1 MSLASKQQ
9 TEVKVEEAAQ
19 GINTEALRQ
28 ILIAKSNKE
37 VSHEDAKE
45 IGTSLIEFFEV
56 LATEEVDELD
66 S

>member
-1 MSLASKQQ
+1 MQVSKRVIEAKTTQYQ
-9 TEVKVEEAAQ
+9 TGDIE
-19 GINTEALRQ
+19 GLRQ
-28 ILIAKSNKE
+28 ILIARSNKE

-45 IGTSLIEFFEV
+45 IGASLIEFFEV